1 MSPVGVHQLGRPTGD
16 PKNDGPANVRRYCFL
31 LQVRQELLDE
41 YRARHAPVWPEM
53 LRALRAAGWHR
64 YSLFVRDD
72 GLLVGYVEATDLAE
86 AQAAMAATDVNARWQ
101 AEMGRF
107 FTGLDGR
114 RPDEGLLVL
123 EEIFNLD
130 DQLMN
135 LGNRETDQLDP
146 PIVDETAGT
155 DIPRRTEK

>member
-1 MSPVGVHQLGRPTGD
+1 M
-16 PKNDGPANVRRYCFL
+16 KRYCFL
-31 LQVRQELLDE
+31 LQVRPELLEE
-41 YRARHAPVWPEM
+41 YRARHAEVWPEM
-53 LRALRAAGWHR
+53 LYALRDTGWHH

-72 GLLVGYVEATDLAE
+72 GLLVGYVEADDLAE

-101 AEMGRF
+101 GEMSRF

-130 DQLMN
+130 DQLTNTASRM
-135 LGNRETDQLDP
+135 ET
-146 PIVDETAGT
+146 
-155 DIPRRTEK
+155 